1 MRFVRFV
8 VSRID
13 PDSAVA
19 DGPFA
24 LAYEL
29 RDSAHVDAPDREQLA
44 EHLVWF
50 EKNLK
55 TPARFN
61 RTKSAGFYHRKTR
74 GVSWFKHT
82 AAEHLTRMHRIAT
95 LLEQYGHSVAMVSE
109 SRVGYVVYE
118 DAFQVV
124 AEPFSDTRTR

>member
-1 MRFVRFV
+1 MVREE
-8 VSRID
+8 
-13 PDSAVA
+13 PQ
-19 DGPFA
+19 
-24 LAYEL
+24 
-29 RDSAHVDAPDREQLA
+29 DACP
-44 EHLVWF
+44 
-50 EKNLK
+50 
-55 TPARFN
+55 FN